1 MDFRPLTGV
10 PMNLKNAA
18 IFFLVFG
25 LSASVSGA
33 DQIII
38 KPVQFAAG
46 ANSATV
52 KGTVKGYDS
61 VDYTLT
67 AKAGQ
72 TMSVKMTTT
81 NASSYF
87 NVLPPGSTGEAIFIG
102 SSEGNNYSGVLPA
115 SGKYTVR
122 VYLMRNAARR
132 NETASYSVSFKI
144 TGK

>member
-1 MDFRPLTGV
+1 
-10 PMNLKNAA
+10 MNLRNAVT
-18 IFFLVFG
+18 FLLAFG
-25 LSASVSGA
+25 LAAFAAGA
-33 DQIII
+33 DPIIT

-52 KGTVKGYDS
+52 KGSVKGYAS
-61 VDYTLT
+61 VDYTLV

-72 TMSVKMTTT
+72 TLSVKMTTS
-81 NASSYF
+81 NAASYF
-87 NVLPPGSTGEAIFIG
+87 NVMPPGSAGEAIFIG

-122 VYLMRNAARR
+122 VYLMRSAARR

>member
-1 MDFRPLTGV
+1 
-10 PMNLKNAA
+10 MNMKKAFA
-18 IFFLVFG
+18 FVFAFG
-25 LSASVSGA
+25 LAASVASA
-33 DQIII
+33 DQIIT

-46 ANSATV
+46 TNSATV
-52 KGTVKGYDS
+52 KGTVKSYDS
-61 VDYTLT
+61 VDYTLV

-72 TMSVKMTTT
+72 TMSVKMTTS

-87 NVLPPGSTGEAIFIG
+87 NVLPPGSTSEAIFIG

-132 NETASYSVSFKI
+132 NETASYSVNFKI

>member
-1 MDFRPLTGV
+1 
-10 PMNLKNAA
+10 MNMKKAFAFVLA
-18 IFFLVFG
+18 FG
-25 LSASVSGA
+25 FAVSIASA
-33 DQIII
+33 DQIIT

-46 ANSATV
+46 SNSATV

-61 VDYTLT
+61 VDYTLV

-72 TMSVKMTTT
+72 TMSVKMTTS

-122 VYLMRNAARR
+122 VYLMRNAARS
-132 NETASYSVSFKI
+132 NETASYSVNFKI

>member
-1 MDFRPLTGV
+1 MPRETAQQRNERYAQEQLEAQARSQAEWYPR
-10 PMNLKNAA
+10 
-18 IFFLVFG
+18 LVKAMAKAHKMGFD
-25 LSASVSGA
+25 LQVH
-33 DQIII
+33 
-38 KPVQFAAG
+38 
-46 ANSATV
+46 
-52 KGTVKGYDS
+52 DS